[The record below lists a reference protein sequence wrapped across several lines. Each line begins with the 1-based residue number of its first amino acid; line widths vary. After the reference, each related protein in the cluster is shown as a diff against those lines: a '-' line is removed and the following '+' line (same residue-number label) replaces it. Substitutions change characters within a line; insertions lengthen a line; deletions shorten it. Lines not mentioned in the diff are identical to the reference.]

1 MPWTLEV
8 ESGTVAVR
16 RARARLIFFQ
26 DLAMVQLHL
35 VGIPK
40 LLKATWLIPTPTPS
54 HRNHAFLRDLST
66 VAHRPISAVVSMADS
81 AQVVQQ
87 VLLLSTNTMVLNE
100 F

>member
-40 LLKATWLIPTPTPS
+40 LLKG
-54 HRNHAFLRDLST
+54 NHGLYQP
-66 VAHRPISAVVSMADS
+66 PIAVIGIMPFSGTFRQEPIGRS
-81 AQVVQQ
+81 VQW
-87 VLLLSTNTMVLNE
+87 
-100 F
+100 